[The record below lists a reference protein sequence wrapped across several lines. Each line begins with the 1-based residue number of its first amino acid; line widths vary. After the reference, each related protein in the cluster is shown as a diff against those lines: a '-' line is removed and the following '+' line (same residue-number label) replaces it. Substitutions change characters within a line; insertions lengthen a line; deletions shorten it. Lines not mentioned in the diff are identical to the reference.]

1 MKTENIQGLWVEK
14 YRPQSVADCILP
26 TDTASCFSQM
36 VEKGEPQNL
45 LLSGGAGCG
54 KTSVAKALC
63 KDLDCD
69 WIMVNC
75 SEDGNI
81 DTLRT
86 RIRNFA
92 STVSLQEGV
101 KKVVIL
107 DEFDYSNAQST
118 QPALRG
124 FIEEFADNCRFILT
138 CNFKNRV
145 IEPLHS
151 RCTPIDFRIPQK
163 EKPALAMQFMKRAE
177 TVLQNEGIEYDKK
190 VVAQLVSKYFPD
202 FRRTLNELQRYSAN
216 GKIDVGILQTLA
228 DVQVKDLIKC
238 MKTKEFSGVRKWVV
252 ENLLLI
258 NLPTQAFLQGFI
270 VVDTAAPSAAP
281 QLLQHGPKFC
291 VIRQLGVWCQAL
303 KRGSGFQQMFCGLFG
318 KRTGGIT
325 NKIPGSGQG
334 ISVHDNPD
342 DVVLAE
348 SANGPPCQRFGA
360 DMAYAGTC
368 GNS

>member
-1 MKTENIQGLWVEK
+1 MKTESVVGLWVEK
-14 YRPQSVADCILP
+14 FRPQSVSDCILP
-26 TDTASCFSQM
+26 ENLKKSFLEM

-63 KDLDCD
+63 NDLDCD
-69 WIMVNC
+69 WIMINC

-107 DEFDYSNAQST
+107 YEFDYSNTKST

-124 FIEEFADNCRFILT
+124 FIEEFAANCRFILT
-138 CNFKNRV
+138 CNFKNRI

-151 RCTPIDFRIPQK
+151 RCTPVDFRIPQK
-163 EKPALAMQFMKRAE
+163 EKPQLAMQFLKRAE
-177 TVLQNEGIEYDKK
+177 MVLTDEGIEYDQK

-202 FRRTLNELQRYSAN
+202 FRRTLNELQRYSVN

-228 DVQVKDLIKC
+228 DVQVKDLIKS
-238 MKTKEFSGVRKWVV
+238 MKAKDFSGVRKWVV
-252 ENLLLI
+252 DNLDNDQTRIFRAIYDSLYDTLESGSIPQAILLLADYQYKGAFATDHEI
-258 NLPTQAFLQGFI
+258 NI
-270 VVDTAAPSAAP
+270 SACLI
-281 QLLQHGPKFC
+281 QLMMECKF
-291 VIRQLGVWCQAL
+291 
-303 KRGSGFQQMFCGLFG
+303 K
-318 KRTGGIT
+318 
-325 NKIPGSGQG
+325 
-334 ISVHDNPD
+334 
-342 DVVLAE
+342 
-348 SANGPPCQRFGA
+348 
-360 DMAYAGTC
+360 
-368 GNS
+368 